1 MRLILAWHVVQGHLS
16 SRTYMLHGIFTVL
29 AFGSAYAIFG
39 ALNVLAFGNVHDL
52 GDVHA
57 AFGVLAR
64 FLWRTCCA

>member
-1 MRLILAWHVVQGHLS
+1 
-16 SRTYMLHGIFTVL
+16 MLHGIFTVL
-29 AFGSAYAIFG
+29 AFGSAYAICG

-57 AFGVLAR
+57 AFGVLTR